1 MNTII
6 IDSSQINDLSPMLV
20 ENWRN
25 NAHWLLIPFAEVVPD
40 YLNEISSN
48 IDTWAQDSQALV
60 IDASRFFE
68 ELPWKPPAI
77 AQKHLPLVL
86 GMNLSKWKTAKLREV
101 LPKLSSAELS
111 SWPALHLDYEEAY
124 DLLYKYSTYY
134 YQAGVL
140 VTDFCNLRC
149 EMCMFHSAN
158 ESEYEFRK
166 LRRPDRL
173 QQEVPRESVITF
185 IDQLLPGASVL
196 FSSSGELM
204 MSKRAVEYIEY
215 TSQQGKS
222 PLVITNGMLLTPEI
236 SARLLAAGV
245 SHFIISVDGH
255 TETIYQKR
263 RKGGILATVLKNI
276 KHLRLLIEQQK
287 LPVTIDINTIMFAE
301 LENQKKEILDFWR
314 EKVDQLTFLAE
325 RMDYLGK
332 PRKPFLETAP
342 VRLCLEPMTGPLL
355 LSNGL
360 IAPCC
365 SVAIAEWFEPMEWL
379 LHIKETSLDQA
390 SKTYRLMMLDEESPL
405 RKYCSRCHYWSNS
418 FWRNGKSPFSEI
430 YNFRKPQG
438 IFKKL
443 KSLAG
448 LWE

>member
-1 MNTII
+1 MNTIV
-6 IDSSQINDLSPMLV
+6 IDSSQINDLSPAVV

-25 NAHWLLIPFAEVVPD
+25 NAHWLLIPFAEAIPD
-40 YLNEISSN
+40 YLHEISSN
-48 IDTWAQDSQALV
+48 IDNWAQDGQALV
-60 IDASRFFE
+60 IDAGRFFE
-68 ELPWKPPAI
+68 ESPWKPPSI
-77 AQKHLPLVL
+77 TKEHLPLIL
-86 GMNLSKWKTAKLREV
+86 GINLRKWDTRKLREV
-101 LPKLSSAELS
+101 LPKLSIAELS
-111 SWPALHLDYEEAY
+111 SWPALHLDYEAAY
-124 DLLYKYSTYY
+124 NLLYKYSTYY

-173 QQEVPRESVITF
+173 QQEVPRESILTF
-185 IDQLLPGASVL
+185 IDQLLPGASIL
-196 FSSSGELM
+196 FSASGELL
-204 MSKRAVEYIEY
+204 MSKRALEYIEY
-215 TSQQGKS
+215 ASQQGKS
-222 PLVITNGMLLTPEI
+222 PLVITNGMLLTSEI
-236 SARLLAAGV
+236 SARLLATGV

-255 TETIYQKR
+255 TEAIYQKR
-263 RKGGILATVLKNI
+263 RKGGNLTTVLENI
-276 KHLRLLIEQQK
+276 KQLRLLIEQQK

-314 EKVDQLTFLAE
+314 PKVDQLTFLAE
-325 RMDYLGK
+325 RLDYLGK
-332 PRKPFLETAP
+332 PRQPFLETAP

-379 LHIKETSLDQA
+379 LH
-390 SKTYRLMMLDEESPL
+390 DEESPL
-405 RKYCSRCHYWSNS
+405 REYCSRCHYWSNS

-430 YNFRKPQG
+430 YNFERPQG
-438 IFKKL
+438 IFQKIKRL
-443 KSLAG
+443 TRV
-448 LWE
+448 WE